1 MTRLT
6 TLPQTLPA
14 LLALGLGGCMVGPDF
29 EKPDLETPNELRYEN
44 EAPQG
49 QLSAQWW
56 TAYEDPELTALIET
70 ATKANPDI
78 AAALARVDRAAAS
91 VGVARSELFPQ
102 VDFYTEAVRQR
113 SSGNQTTPYGNGS
126 TRNNFASALGL
137 AWELDVWGR
146 VRRLSASAMAE
157 AQAQADAY
165 GYSIVLVQTLVGQQY
180 FEIRT
185 LDQRIAFLERTV
197 VGRKESLDLVEI
209 RRKSGLAD
217 DLEFF
222 QARTEWSIARSELEG
237 FRRRRALA
245 ENALAILLGA
255 YPSDFT
261 LPADP
266 NWVPYLPPAPVAV
279 PSTLLERRPDL
290 AQAENIVRA
299 ASERIGARVAE
310 YFPRIMITGDVGFSA
325 ADAGNWFTKSSLFG
339 SLGPSVSMPVFNA
352 GRVSS
357 QVDEAKAEYRELLE
371 LYRGQ
376 VLTAFQEVEDALAAL
391 QTLRVQIS
399 AQRDAATDARSAA
412 DLAQQRYENGLV
424 NYLEVV
430 DTERTALNNALI
442 LAELENARYARQ
454 LELIRALGGGWTRQ
468 SLDALDS
475 SEAFENALLNAAPPP
490 PLPNEQTTE

>member
-1 MTRLT
+1 
-6 TLPQTLPA
+6 LPKTVPA
-14 LLALGLGGCMVGPDF
+14 LLALGLGGCMVGPDY
-29 EKPDLETPNELRYEN
+29 ERPDLHTPSTLRYED
-44 EAPQG
+44 ASTQD
-49 QLSAQWW
+49 QVSKLWW

-70 ATKANPDI
+70 ATTGNPDI

-102 VDFYTEAVRQR
+102 VDFFTEAVRQR
-113 SSGNQTTPYGNGS
+113 SSGHVTPPYGDAS
-126 TRNNFASALGL
+126 TRNNFGSALGL

-146 VRRLSASAMAE
+146 VRRLSASALAE

-185 LDQRIAFLERTV
+185 LDQRIEFLERTV
-197 VGRKESLDLVEI
+197 NGRKESLDLVEI
-209 RRKSGLAD
+209 RRNSGLAD
-217 DLEFF
+217 DLEFY

-237 FRRRRALA
+237 FKRRRALA
-245 ENALAILLGA
+245 QNALAILLGA
-255 YPSDFT
+255 YPSNFS

-266 NWVPYLPPAPVAV
+266 DWVPYLPTAPAAM

-290 AQAENIVRA
+290 AQAESLVRA

-325 ADAGNWFTKSSLFG
+325 ADAGNWFTRSSLFG

-376 VLTAFQEVEDALAAL
+376 VLTAFKEVEDALAAL
-391 QTLRVQIS
+391 ETLRLQIS
-399 AQRDAATDARSAA
+399 AQQEAASDARSAA
-412 DLAQQRYENGLV
+412 DLAQQRYETGLV

-442 LAELENARYARQ
+442 LAELENELYARQ
-454 LELIRALGGGWTRQ
+454 LELIRALGGGWTRP
-468 SLDALDS
+468 SLDSLDGTQAL
-475 SEAFENALLNAAPPP
+475 ENSLLNSAPPP
-490 PLPNEQTTE
+490 PSQNDLE

>member
-1 MTRLT
+1 MTPFPHLKT
-6 TLPQTLPA
+6 TVPA
-14 LLALGLGGCMVGPDF
+14 LVALGVGGCMVGPDY
-29 EKPDLETPNELRYEN
+29 ERPDLETPAELRYEDKATQ
-44 EAPQG
+44 ERM
-49 QLSAQWW
+49 SAQWW
-56 TAYEDPELTALIET
+56 AAYDDPELTALIET
-70 ATKANPDI
+70 ATEANPDI
-78 AAALARVDRAAAS
+78 GAALARVDRAAAS

-102 VDFYTEAVRQR
+102 VDFFTEAVRQR
-113 SSGNQTTPYGNGS
+113 SSGNQTQPYGDAS
-126 TRNNFASALGL
+126 TRNNFSSALGL

-146 VRRLSASAMAE
+146 VRRLSASALAE

-165 GYSIVLVQTLVGQQY
+165 GYAVVLVQTMVGQQY

-185 LDQRIAFLERTV
+185 LDQRIEFLERTV
-197 VGRKESLDLVEI
+197 KGRRESLDLVEV
-209 RRKSGLAD
+209 RRSSGLAD

-255 YPSDFT
+255 YPSDFSVS
-261 LPADP
+261 ADP
-266 NWVPYLPPAPVAV
+266 DWVPYLPPSPGAV

-290 AQAENIVRA
+290 AQAENLVRA
-299 ASERIGARVAE
+299 ASERIGARTAE

-325 ADAGNWFTKSSLFG
+325 ADAGNWFTRSSLFG

-352 GRVSS
+352 GRVAS

-371 LYRGQ
+371 FYRGQ
-376 VLTAFQEVEDALAAL
+376 VLTAFREVEDALAAL
-391 QTLRVQIS
+391 ETLRHQIA

-442 LAELENARYARQ
+442 LAELENALYARQ
-454 LELIRALGGGWTRQ
+454 LDLIRALGGGWTRPDLD
-468 SLDALDS
+468 SLDDTEALKNS
-475 SEAFENALLNAAPPP
+475 LLNAAPPQP
-490 PLPNEQTTE
+490 SEQDLK

>member
-1 MTRLT
+1 MTPS
-6 TLPQTLPA
+6 LPFPKAVPA
-14 LLALGLGGCMVGPDF
+14 LLALGLGGCMVGPDY
-29 EKPDLETPNELRYEN
+29 ERPDLHTPSELRYED
-44 EAPQG
+44 ASMQD
-49 QLSAQWW
+49 QVSKHWW
-56 TAYEDPELTALIET
+56 TAYEDPKLTALIET
-70 ATKANPDI
+70 ATAGNPDI

-102 VDFYTEAVRQR
+102 VDFFTEAVRQR
-113 SSGNQTTPYGNGS
+113 SSGNVTQPYGDPT
-126 TRNNFASALGL
+126 TRNNFGSALGL

-146 VRRLSASAMAE
+146 VRRLSASALAE

-165 GYSIVLVQTLVGQQY
+165 GYAIVLVQTLVGQQY

-185 LDQRIAFLERTV
+185 LDQRIEFLERTV
-197 VGRKESLDLVEI
+197 NGRKESLDLVEI

-217 DLEFF
+217 DLEFY

-237 FRRRRALA
+237 FKRRRALA
-245 ENALAILLGA
+245 QNALAILLGS
-255 YPSDFT
+255 YPSDFS

-266 NWVPYLPPAPVAV
+266 NWVPYLPTAPAAV

-290 AQAENIVRA
+290 AQAESLVRA

-325 ADAGNWFTKSSLFG
+325 ADAGNWFTRSSLFG

-376 VLTAFQEVEDALAAL
+376 VLTAFKEVEDALAAL
-391 QTLRVQIS
+391 ETLRLQIS
-399 AQRDAATDARSAA
+399 AQQEAASDARSAA
-412 DLAQQRYENGLV
+412 DLAQQRYETGLV

-442 LAELENARYARQ
+442 LAELENELYARQ
-454 LELIRALGGGWTRQ
+454 LELIRALGGGWTRPNLD
-468 SLDALDS
+468 SLSS
-475 SEAFENALLNAAPPP
+475 SEALENSLLNSAPPQP
-490 PLPNEQTTE
+490 SQNDLD